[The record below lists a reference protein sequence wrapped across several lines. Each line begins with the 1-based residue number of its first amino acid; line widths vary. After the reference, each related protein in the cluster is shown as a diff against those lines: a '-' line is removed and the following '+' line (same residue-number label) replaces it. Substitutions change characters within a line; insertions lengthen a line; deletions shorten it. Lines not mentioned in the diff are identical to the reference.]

1 MSILLLDV
9 KIHTEFTRFF
19 YNGCRL
25 HCLSS
30 TIGNLSSMLPSSSS
44 YVASRYPLPGTRL
57 SKYLKVRVISLQVV
71 FFDSTWSFYASKCY
85 LHDCRKGG
93 TLWIV
98 HHVQC
103 STYRTLPDFAN
114 HLSSDSHAI
123 STKQPFLRLPLRIY
137 SARTGPHIMAS

>member
-19 YNGCRL
+19 HNGCRL

-71 FFDSTWSFYASKCY
+71 FFDSTWSFYASKCC
-85 LHDCRKGG
+85 LHDCRKGRMYRFG
-93 TLWIV
+93 SCITC
-98 HHVQC
+98 HVRLIGHC
-103 STYRTLPDFAN
+103 RTLQIIFLPTLMPSAQ
-114 HLSSDSHAI
+114 SSHAFV
-123 STKQPFLRLPLRIY
+123 SL
-137 SARTGPHIMAS
+137 

>member
-1 MSILLLDV
+1 ML
-9 KIHTEFTRFF
+9 RFIPSLRASF
-19 YNGCRL
+19 YKGCRL

-30 TIGNLSSMLPSSSS
+30 TIGYLSSMLPSSSS

-71 FFDSTWSFYASKCY
+71 FFDSMWSFSAFECC
-85 LHDCRKGG
+85 LHHCRKDG
-93 TLWIV
+93 
-98 HHVQC
+98 
-103 STYRTLPDFAN
+103 TYRASRAMFDLSDIAGLAN
-114 HLSSDSHAI
+114 HLSSNSHAI